1 MNQSRF
7 KSFRGGVAGGLV
19 ATLLVGMAATPGRA
33 QIPVTD
39 FAHIMQSILN
49 VLNQLEQWYQQ
60 IQKMRE
66 TYALAYAA
74 YTGLKNWQGL
84 GWIEALQLAELPWF
98 DGVDGIEELR
108 ELAAAGTLSLQQLQA
123 IFRESDQ
130 IKRMMNDPLYARS
143 QAYAAKVNL
152 WAAHYSRVVKMR
164 IAMSRTMKSHQDELE
179 KLKSQAQLVTAQI
192 QALSGQDPAPI
203 PAIQA
208 LQGKLQAILVK
219 IEANQGSMREM
230 KDTLQK
236 KEEHD
241 LETVR
246 GQALISDEQY
256 NQAQRDLKGFFSF
269 VGM

>member
-1 MNQSRF
+1 MIQSRF
-7 KSFRGGVAGGLV
+7 RKIRGGVAGGVV
-19 ATLLVGMAATPGRA
+19 ATLIVGMTVTPAAA
-33 QIPVTD
+33 QMAVIDP
-39 FAHIMQSILN
+39 AHIIQSILG
-49 VLNQLEQWYQQ
+49 VLNQLQQWYQQ

-84 GWIEALQLAELPWF
+84 GWVEALQLAELPWF
-98 DGVDGIEELR
+98 DGVGGIEELR
-108 ELAAAGTLSLQQLQA
+108 ELAAAGTLSIQQLQA

-130 IKRMMNDPLYARS
+130 IKRMMNDPLYAKS

-164 IAMSRTMKSHQDELE
+164 IAMSRTMKGHQDELE
-179 KLKSQAQLVTAQI
+179 KLKSQAQLATAQI

>member
-1 MNQSRF
+1 MIQTRF
-7 KSFRGGVAGGLV
+7 KPFRGGVAGGLV
-19 ATLLVGMAATPGRA
+19 ATLLVGMTATPGRA

-179 KLKSQAQLVTAQI
+179 KLKSQAQLATAQI